1 MKNWV
6 FCICAVLILMG
17 CTGHEADKPS
27 ASLKEA
33 RKDYNQG
40 LEYDQ
45 AWQFRLAEFYYGKVY
60 QTMKEIPEE
69 SWWLYG
75 EAGFRYAHMLSSRG
89 DLEGAVAVLGEV
101 LTRAQGNEEFPAEQL
116 STLLTK
122 MAYCQRKLN
131 QFDAAKQT
139 YDKAYEVRVKELGGE
154 CTGNI
159 NMVVLCDCAFLSIF
173 EMGDYDDAALW
184 LRRADAELEAFIP
197 QCDSTLVEE
206 YLGQQSLYH
215 VRLLQAS
222 GHPAEAASAYAAIPD
237 SRLFTPM
244 NSFIAVEYLM
254 DAGRYS
260 EAADLYAT
268 IDTTFGSFYPSHIT
282 FDVVREELAP
292 RYMASYRAGR
302 TADALVAANN
312 IVSAIDSA
320 LAWQKRSDAAELAII
335 YQTHEKELALEKS
348 NTRAAIYRLV
358 AVAALLLLLMTVY
371 ILWQVSRDKRML
383 AEKNRLLYEQIKQ
396 REETDAKEHERQR
409 SQPTETLTQNQQLY
423 NRLCKLMQN
432 PDVYCDAEANHETLA
447 RLVGTNYKYVYDA
460 LRECADMTP
469 ADFINQNRIR
479 HAALLLAT
487 TNDPIGLIAE
497 HCGFNNRS
505 TFTRLFRSQ
514 YSMTPTEYRNAS
526 RHPSATAL
534 CSSSPSAP
542 PTSWVRNT
550 KRNNTN

>member
-1 MKNWV
+1 MYLCDMKKWI
-6 FCICAVLILMG
+6 FCICTVLLLAG
-17 CTGHEADKPS
+17 CTWQETIKPS
-27 ASLKEA
+27 ESLKEA
-33 RKDYNQG
+33 RQDYNRG

-45 AWQFRLAEFYYGKVY
+45 AWQFRLAEVYYGKVY
-60 QTMKEIPEE
+60 RTMKENPAED
-69 SWWLYG
+69 WWLYG
-75 EAGFRYAHMLSSRG
+75 EAGFRYAHLLSQRG

-101 LTRAQGNEEFPAEQL
+101 LARAQEDEGFPAAQL

-139 YDKAYEVRVKELGGE
+139 YDKAYMVRVKELGGA

-159 NMVVLCDCAFLSIF
+159 NMVILCDCAFLSIF
-173 EMGDYDDAALW
+173 EMGEYNEAALW
-184 LRRADAELEAFIP
+184 LHRADAELEAFLP
-197 QCDSTLVEE
+197 QGDSALIENYSGLHT
-206 YLGQQSLYH
+206 LYH

-222 GHPAEAASAYAAIPD
+222 GRPEEASALYANIPRN
-237 SRLFTPM
+237 RLLTPM
-244 NSFIAVEYLM
+244 GVTTAAEYLM
-254 DAGRYS
+254 AADRYD
-260 EAADLYAT
+260 EAADLYT
-268 IDTTFGSFYPSHIT
+268 TFDTTFSSFYPSHIT
-282 FDVVREELAP
+282 FDVVLENLAP
-292 RYMASYRAGR
+292 RYEAFRRAGR
-302 TADALVAANN
+302 AEALKMADS

-320 LAWQKRSDAAELAII
+320 LTWQKRSDATELVVI

-348 NTRAAIYRLV
+348 NARAATYRFI
-358 AVAALLLLLMTVY
+358 AVGALLLLLLMGY
-371 ILWQVSRDKRML
+371 ILWRVNRGKRIL

-396 REETDAKEHERQR
+396 REEVEDKERERQQ

-460 LRECADMTP
+460 LRECAGMTP

-497 HCGFNNRS
+497 QCGFNNRS

-526 RHPSATAL
+526 KNHAL
-534 CSSSPSAP
+534 
-542 PTSWVRNT
+542 
-550 KRNNTN
+550 

>member
-6 FCICAVLILMG
+6 FCIYALLILVG
-17 CTGHEADKPS
+17 CTRHEADKPS

-33 RKDYNQG
+33 RLDYNRG

-60 QTMKEIPEE
+60 RTMKENPEE
-69 SWWLYG
+69 DWWLYG

-159 NMVVLCDCAFLSIF
+159 NMVFLCDCAFLSIF

-184 LRRADAELEAFIP
+184 LQRADAELEAFIP
-197 QCDSTLVEE
+197 QGDSTLVEE
-206 YLGQQSLYH
+206 YLGQQALYH
-215 VRLLQAS
+215 VRLLQAT
-222 GHPAEAASAYAAIPD
+222 GRTAEAATAFAAIPD

-244 NSFIAVEYLM
+244 NSFVAVEYLM
-254 DAGRYS
+254 DAGRYG
-260 EAADLYAT
+260 EAADLYTT

-292 RYMASYRAGR
+292 RYTASYRAGR

-320 LAWQKRSDAAELAII
+320 LAWQKSNDAAELAII
-335 YQTHEKELALEKS
+335 YQTQEKELALEKS
-348 NTRAAIYRLV
+348 NNRAALYRLV
-358 AVAALLLLLMTVY
+358 AVGALLLLLMTGY
-371 ILWQVSRDKRML
+371 ILWRVHCDNRML
-383 AEKNRLLYEQIKQ
+383 AEKNRLLYEQIRQ
-396 REETDAKEHERQR
+396 REEAEAKERERQR
-409 SQPTETLTQNQQLY
+409 SQPAETLSHNQQLY
-423 NRLCKLMQN
+423 NRLCELMQN
-432 PDVYCDAEANHETLA
+432 PDVYCDAQANHETIA
-447 RLVGTNYKYVYDA
+447 RLLGTNYKYVYDA
-460 LRECADMTP
+460 LRECADTTP
-469 ADFINQNRIR
+469 ADFINQHRIR
-479 HAALLLAT
+479 HAAHLLAT
-487 TNDPIGLIAE
+487 TDDPIGHIAE
-497 HCGFNNRS
+497 QCGFTNRS
-505 TFTRLFRSQ
+505 TFIRLFRER
-514 YSMTPTEYRNAS
+514 YSMTPSDYRLAS
-526 RHPSATAL
+526 
-534 CSSSPSAP
+534 
-542 PTSWVRNT
+542 
-550 KRNNTN
+550 KE